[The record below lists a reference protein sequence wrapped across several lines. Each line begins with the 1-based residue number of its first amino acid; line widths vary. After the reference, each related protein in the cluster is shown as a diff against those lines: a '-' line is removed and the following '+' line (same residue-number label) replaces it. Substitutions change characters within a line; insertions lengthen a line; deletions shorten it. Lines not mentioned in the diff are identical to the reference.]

1 MRGGA
6 SSWRPWE
13 ALSPWRG
20 PAALGCT
27 MALCA
32 SAGAQIAV
40 ADRTSSAGLTMQFS
54 PDPFMVPQFL
64 EWTLGGMAVGDFN
77 NDGWPD
83 LFVLRGGGAAD
94 RLYINKQNGTF
105 ENQAA
110 AWGVAATHAGA
121 GVCAGDYDNDGWTD
135 LYVTSF
141 GSVPNDAGEVGKNR
155 LYHNNGNGTFS
166 EVAAA
171 AGVNVTSATKAAGWG
186 CAFGDYDLDGH
197 LDLAVAAWD
206 PIAQGTRL
214 FHNNGDGTFTD
225 VTTTATSIPA
235 GVWGFQPSFAD
246 MDGDGYPELLISAD
260 FETSAY
266 HRNNADGTFTNIT
279 ATSGTGLDDNGMG
292 QCVGDFNNDGRLDW
306 FVTSIWKDV
315 PNPGQYNGCTLYTA
329 DMPHH
334 FFENALAAGVA
345 DAGWGWGAVA
355 VDLDCDGY
363 QDIVEVNGRAAAEWI
378 NEREYIFRNDGD
390 GTFTEV
396 GQAAGLTT
404 ASDGR
409 CVVTM
414 DYDRDGDMDIVLL
427 CNAGPLKLWRND
439 SPGGKWLQLVL
450 DTSQN
455 PSLAPR
461 GRGVRATAVTG
472 PRSRLRYMDG
482 GHSYLGSSEE
492 IMHFGLGTDA
502 TVDTLTI
509 VWPLGY
515 VTTLTNVPA
524 NQRLTVVAPRPA
536 DFNADGVVNG
546 ADLGALLAHWG
557 TLNSPADRLY
567 DLNWNGAVD
576 GGDLG
581 QLLGTWG
588 P

>member
-1 MRGGA
+1 
-6 SSWRPWE
+6 
-13 ALSPWRG
+13 
-20 PAALGCT
+20 
-27 MALCA
+27 
-32 SAGAQIAV
+32 
-40 ADRTSSAGLTMQFS
+40 
-54 PDPFMVPQFL
+54 
-64 EWTLGGMAVGDFN
+64 
-77 NDGWPD
+77 
-83 LFVLRGGGAAD
+83 
-94 RLYINKQNGTF
+94 
-105 ENQAA
+105 
-110 AWGVAATHAGA
+110 
-121 GVCAGDYDNDGWTD
+121 
-135 LYVTSF
+135 
-141 GSVPNDAGEVGKNR
+141 
-155 LYHNNGNGTFS
+155 
-166 EVAAA
+166 
-171 AGVNVTSATKAAGWG
+171 
-186 CAFGDYDLDGH
+186 
-197 LDLAVAAWD
+197 
-206 PIAQGTRL
+206 
-214 FHNNGDGTFTD
+214 
-225 VTTTATSIPA
+225 
-235 GVWGFQPSFAD
+235 
-246 MDGDGYPELLISAD
+246 
-260 FETSAY
+260 
-266 HRNNADGTFTNIT
+266 
-279 ATSGTGLDDNGMG
+279 
-292 QCVGDFNNDGRLDW
+292 
-306 FVTSIWKDV
+306 
-315 PNPGQYNGCTLYTA
+315 
-329 DMPHH
+329 
-334 FFENALAAGVA
+334 
-345 DAGWGWGAVA
+345 
-355 VDLDCDGY
+355 
-363 QDIVEVNGRAAAEWI
+363 
-378 NEREYIFRNDGD
+378 
-390 GTFTEV
+390 
-396 GQAAGLTT
+396 
-404 ASDGR
+404 
-409 CVVTM
+409 M

-455 PSLAPR
+455 PRLAPR